1 MVMGPLLTDS
11 IASVRPDDERVT
23 ASLVGVHVALKALEV
38 SSVVGLVV
46 AAVVSA
52 VRPGAAAAGGGRP
65 FAARTAA
72 FERAAAL
79 VLGSV
84 SMFRFAQVYQTAP
97 SMKNRS
103 DRILNNELST
113 RMDAGYL
120 AGGLLGALLGAG
132 IVGRAVGTVAG
143 AASFQ
148 LPDDALARLLKK

>member
-1 MVMGPLLTDS
+1 MVFGPHLTDWL
-11 IASVRPDDERVT
+11 ASVRPTDEHAT
-23 ASLVGVHVALKALEV
+23 ATLVGVHTALKALEV
-38 SSVVGLVV
+38 ASVVGLAA

-52 VRPGAAAAGGGRP
+52 VRPGVAAGGRS
-65 FAARTAA
+65 FRARTQA

-84 SMFRFAQVYQTAP
+84 SLFRFAQVYQTTP
-97 SMKNRS
+97 SMRDRS

-132 IVGRAVGTVAG
+132 IVGRALGTAAA

-148 LPDDALARLLKK
+148 LPGDLFESKNRNG